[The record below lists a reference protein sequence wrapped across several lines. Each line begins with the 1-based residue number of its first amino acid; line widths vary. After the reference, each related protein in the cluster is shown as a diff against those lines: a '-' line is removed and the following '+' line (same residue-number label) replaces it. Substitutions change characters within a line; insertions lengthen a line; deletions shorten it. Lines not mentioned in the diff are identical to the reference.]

1 MVRIKKC
8 ELPSLYAALG
18 AAAIYYSYPL
28 LDKSGIKYSIL
39 SSFFIC
45 LIICICLLR
54 ILNTYPF
61 PKLGEIPRV
70 LKKSRIFFIAAA
82 SGCVLG
88 YAARLLSP
96 SPPSFGLVPE
106 KVLGIQGALVED
118 PRLFNDRLGI
128 GKVKLQAVSG
138 ARELRASASG
148 LLTVFF
154 PAEAIPSLKEF
165 GRGCV
170 LYTEGKIIVSRDGA
184 FLFRADSLHIIKPAS
199 SIEQIRTTV
208 RAGLLSVFGANG
220 EREAPGYGALAS
232 ALLLGVRDNL
242 DGDLAAGFRDSG
254 LSHVLALSGMHL
266 ALISGLF
273 AAVFKRAAGF
283 RASSILGIFF
293 IILYVFLAGGQP
305 SLVRASIMFVL
316 GQVCLMGYIKRDP
329 FNLLCIAFIIQII
342 FQREAGTSLS
352 FILSYLALAGILTL
366 GGIIHSLL
374 RGRIPELIG
383 GSLSASLGAF
393 IITAPVVSLYFGQL
407 RPIGIIS
414 GLFVVPLASFFM
426 VVSLAFLA
434 LGRLLTVFFKP
445 LDFALYG
452 LYVIIEKIIGLS
464 GKAPGIAFN
473 GPVIAFLVFLFISI
487 LLIAGNVI
495 DKKHRGRIAAF
506 DN

>member
-8 ELPSLYAALG
+8 EFPSFYAALG
-18 AAAIYYSYPL
+18 AAVVYYSYPL

-45 LIICICLLR
+45 LIIGICLLR

-61 PKLGEIPRV
+61 PKLGEIPGL

-96 SPPSFGLVPE
+96 SPPGFGLVPE
-106 KVLGIQGALVED
+106 KVLGIQGVLVED
-118 PRLFNDRLGI
+118 PRLFNDRRSI
-128 GKVKLQAVSG
+128 GKVELQAVSG
-138 ARELRASASG
+138 AGELRASASG

-154 PAEAIPSLKEF
+154 PDSAISALREF

-170 LYTEGKIIVSRDGA
+170 LYTEGKIIVSRDGS
-184 FLFRADSLHIIKPAS
+184 FLFRAESLHIIEPAS
-199 SIEQIRTTV
+199 SIEQLRTRV
-208 RAGLLSVFGANG
+208 RAGLLSVFEAN
-220 EREAPGYGALAS
+220 EKRAEPGYGALAS

-242 DGDLAAGFRDSG
+242 DSDLAAGFRDSG

-266 ALISGLF
+266 ALISGLL
-273 AAVFKRAAGF
+273 ASVFKRFLTF
-283 RASSILGIFF
+283 RMSSILGIIF
-293 IILYVFLAGGQP
+293 IILYVYLAGGQP
-305 SLVRASIMFVL
+305 SLVRALIMYLL
-316 GQVCLMGYIKRDP
+316 GQACLLGYIKRDP
-329 FNLLCIAFIIQII
+329 FNLLCIAFTIQII
-342 FQREAGTSLS
+342 FQREAGSSIS

-366 GGIIHSLL
+366 GDIIHSLL

-393 IITAPVVSLYFGQL
+393 IITAPVVAFYFGRL
-407 RPIGIIS
+407 CPIGVIS

-426 VVSLAFLA
+426 IISIAFLVLA
-434 LGRLLTVFFKP
+434 GLLPVFFIP
-445 LDFALYG
+445 LDFVLNG
-452 LYVIIEKIIGLS
+452 LYVIMEKIIALS
-464 GKAPGIAFN
+464 GKAPGIVFNSPATAF
-473 GPVIAFLVFLFISI
+473 FVFLFISV
-487 LLIAGNVI
+487 LLIPVYII